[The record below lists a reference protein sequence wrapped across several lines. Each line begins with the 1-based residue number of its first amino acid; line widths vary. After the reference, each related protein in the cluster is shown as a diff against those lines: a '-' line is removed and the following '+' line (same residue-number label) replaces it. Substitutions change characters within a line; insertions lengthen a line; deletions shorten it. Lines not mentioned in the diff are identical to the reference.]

1 MAKRMELLKKG
12 AIELGVTLSD
22 RQLDQFEIYF
32 HQLTEWNKRANL
44 TAIIEYDAVQVK
56 HFLDSLTV
64 WLTAKEVLE
73 SSGSR
78 PIRVMDVGSGA
89 GLPGLAL
96 KIAFPD
102 IQLALVESVA
112 KKTSFMRHVIDTLN
126 LEGVSVYTGRAEE
139 LARGNDLRDRFDM
152 VVVRALAKL
161 PLLLEFGLPFCKT
174 DGCLVAFKHGGDG
187 TEQDEA
193 ANALSELNGFI
204 ERVSTV
210 RLEGLTDDRVVIL
223 IRKTGATPKRYPRSV
238 GVPGNRPL

>member
-1 MAKRMELLKKG
+1 MELLKKG

-73 SSGSR
+73 SSASR

-112 KKTSFMRHVIDTLN
+112 KKTSFIRHVIDTLN

-238 GVPGNRPL
+238 GVPGKRPL

>member
-73 SSGSR
+73 SSASR

-126 LEGVSVYTGRAEE
+126 LEGVSVYTGRDEE
-139 LARGNDLRDRFDM
+139 
-152 VVVRALAKL
+152 
-161 PLLLEFGLPFCKT
+161 
-174 DGCLVAFKHGGDG
+174 
-187 TEQDEA
+187 
-193 ANALSELNGFI
+193 
-204 ERVSTV
+204 
-210 RLEGLTDDRVVIL
+210 
-223 IRKTGATPKRYPRSV
+223 
-238 GVPGNRPL
+238 

>member
-1 MAKRMELLKKG
+1 MELLKKG

-73 SSGSR
+73 SSASR

-139 LARGNDLRDRFDM
+139 LGRGNDLRDRFDM

-238 GVPGNRPL
+238 GVPGKRPL

>member
-1 MAKRMELLKKG
+1 MELLKKG

-73 SSGSR
+73 SSASR

-193 ANALSELNGFI
+193 DNALSELNGFI

-238 GVPGNRPL
+238 GVPGKRPL

>member
-1 MAKRMELLKKG
+1 MELLKKG

-22 RQLDQFEIYF
+22 RQLDQCEIYF

-73 SSGSR
+73 SSASR
-78 PIRVMDVGSGA
+78 LIRVMDVGSGA

-96 KIAFPD
+96 KIAFPN
-102 IQLALVESVA
+102 IELALVESVA
-112 KKTSFMRHVIDTLN
+112 KKTSFLRHVIDTLN

-139 LARGNDLRDRFDM
+139 LARGNDLMDRFDM

-223 IRKTGATPKRYPRSV
+223 IRKIGATPKRYPRSV
-238 GVPGNRPL
+238 GVPGKRPL

>member
-73 SSGSR
+73 SSASR

-238 GVPGNRPL
+238 GVPGKRPL

>member
-73 SSGSR
+73 SSASR

-126 LEGVSVYTGRAEE
+126 LEGVSVYTSRAEE

-238 GVPGNRPL
+238 GVPGKRPL

>member
-1 MAKRMELLKKG
+1 MELLKKG

-73 SSGSR
+73 SSASR

-238 GVPGNRPL
+238 GVPGKRPL

>member
-1 MAKRMELLKKG
+1 MELLKKG

-73 SSGSR
+73 SSASR

-223 IRKTGATPKRYPRSV
+223 IRKTGATPKRYPRPV
-238 GVPGNRPL
+238 GVPGKRPL

>member
-1 MAKRMELLKKG
+1 MELLKKG
-12 AIELGVTLSD
+12 AIELGITLSD

-44 TAIIEYDAVQVK
+44 TAIIEYDAVQLK

-73 SSGSR
+73 SSASR
-78 PIRVMDVGSGA
+78 PIRVMDVGLGA

-223 IRKTGATPKRYPRSV
+223 IRKTGATPERYPRSV
-238 GVPGNRPL
+238 GVPGKRPL

>member
-1 MAKRMELLKKG
+1 MELLKKG

-73 SSGSR
+73 SSDSR

-204 ERVSTV
+204 ERVSSV

-223 IRKTGATPKRYPRSV
+223 IRKTGATPNRYPRSV
-238 GVPGNRPL
+238 GVPGKRPL

>member
-1 MAKRMELLKKG
+1 MELLKKG

-73 SSGSR
+73 SSASR

-126 LEGVSVYTGRAEE
+126 LEGVSVYTSRAEE

-238 GVPGNRPL
+238 GVPGKRPL

>member
-1 MAKRMELLKKG
+1 MELLKKG

-73 SSGSR
+73 SSASR

-223 IRKTGATPKRYPRSV
+223 IRKTGATPKRYPRAV
-238 GVPGNRPL
+238 GVPGKRPL

>member
-1 MAKRMELLKKG
+1 MELLKKG

-64 WLTAKEVLE
+64 WLPAKEVLE
-73 SSGSR
+73 SSASR

-238 GVPGNRPL
+238 GVPGKRPL

>member
-73 SSGSR
+73 SSASR

-204 ERVSTV
+204 ERVSSV

-238 GVPGNRPL
+238 GVPGKRPL

>member
-1 MAKRMELLKKG
+1 MELLKKG

-73 SSGSR
+73 SSASR

-187 TEQDEA
+187 AEQDEA

-223 IRKTGATPKRYPRSV
+223 IRKTGATPNRYPRAV
-238 GVPGNRPL
+238 GVPGKRPL

>member
-73 SSGSR
+73 SSASR

-174 DGCLVAFKHGGDG
+174 DGCLVAFKYGGDG

-193 ANALSELNGFI
+193 ANALSDLNGFI

-238 GVPGNRPL
+238 GVPGKRPL

>member
-1 MAKRMELLKKG
+1 MELLKKG

-73 SSGSR
+73 SSASR

-102 IQLALVESVA
+102 IQLAMVESVA

-238 GVPGNRPL
+238 GVPGKRPL

>member
-1 MAKRMELLKKG
+1 MELLKKG

-73 SSGSR
+73 SSASR

-223 IRKTGATPKRYPRSV
+223 IRKTGATPKRYPRSD
-238 GVPGNRPL
+238 GVPGKRPL

>member
-73 SSGSR
+73 SSASR

-139 LARGNDLRDRFDM
+139 LARGNDLRDKFDM

-238 GVPGNRPL
+238 GVPGKRPL

>member
-73 SSGSR
+73 SSASR

-139 LARGNDLRDRFDM
+139 LGRGNDLRDRFDM

-238 GVPGNRPL
+238 GVPGKRPL